1 MAFTIDAVWAY
12 VSKNDDNEEGICGFQ
27 DPRTKQWL
35 PMIAGD
41 KERLQVL
48 RPFAHQIA
56 KVTNKKLTLVKLSVR
71 EDLETIDP

>member
-1 MAFTIDAVWAY
+1 MAFIINEVWAY
-12 VSKNDDNEEGICGFQ
+12 VSKNDGGDEGICGFQ

-56 KVTNKKLTLVKLSVR
+56 KVTNKKVTLVRLSVR